1 MTCIRKA
8 TAFVVTDESP
18 VHLLVFRHPM
28 VGIQLPAGTVEK
40 GEKPVEAA
48 VREVQEETGYTVC
61 SDPVVLG
68 EMTMHLDP
76 QCAVLLDD
84 LNVGSHTFLRG
95 HTVRVLRAESSN
107 ELTSVREEIFD
118 YGTSPPTL
126 VSAHEGEVRSDKLAS
141 TVERS
146 FVLFVEETSIFE
158 RRTQQADGHEFEV
171 FWTPFRRE
179 LSLVEGQ
186 VDWLVEHFDVIEAHL
201 SGAIN
206 R

>member
-1 MTCIRKA
+1 MTCIRKT
-8 TAFVVTDESP
+8 TAFVVTKESP
-18 VHLLVFRHPM
+18 IHLLVFRHPLA
-28 VGIQLPAGTVEK
+28 GIQLPAGTVEK
-40 GEKPVEAA
+40 GEEPVEAA
-48 VREVQEETGYTVC
+48 VREVREETGYTVC
-61 SDPVVLG
+61 SDPVLLG
-68 EMTMHLDP
+68 AATTNLGPE
-76 QCAVLLDD
+76 CAVLLDD
-84 LNVGSHTFLRG
+84 VDGGSHTFLRG
-95 HTVRVLRAESSN
+95 HTVRVLRAKSSS
-107 ELTSVREEIFD
+107 ELTSIREEIFD

-126 VSAHEGEVRSDKLAS
+126 VSAHEGEVRSDKLAR

-146 FVLFVEETSIFE
+146 FVLFVEETSFFE

-201 SGAIN
+201 SGATN